1 MSVRAPE
8 ANTALESA
16 PESVAIVRPSPR
28 ALFQY
33 FLMLGATGFGGP
45 IALVD
50 YMEREFVDR
59 RRRATAQELRDGL
72 AFSQLA
78 PGPLAA
84 QLAIYL
90 GWLCGGIRGA
100 TLSGVAFVGPSLS
113 IVIVLAA
120 LYSRFGGIGWLQ
132 GAFYG
137 IGAAVIAIVA
147 RSALKLT
154 RTVLGRDRLLWCLFA
169 ISARTTAWRE
179 AEVVVLFVLSGRVAV
194 RMRAS
199 TRD

>member
-1 MSVRAPE
+1 MSVRAPD
-8 ANTALESA
+8 ANTALA
-16 PESVAIVRPSPR
+16 LPLESVSIARPSPR

-33 FLMLGATGFGGP
+33 FLILGATGFGGP
-45 IALVD
+45 IALVG
-50 YMEREFVDR
+50 YMEREFVAR
-59 RRRATAQELRDGL
+59 RRWATPQELRDGL

-120 LYSRFGGIGWLQ
+120 LYSRF
-132 GAFYG
+132 
-137 IGAAVIAIVA
+137 
-147 RSALKLT
+147 
-154 RTVLGRDRLLWCLFA
+154 
-169 ISARTTAWRE
+169 
-179 AEVVVLFVLSGRVAV
+179 
-194 RMRAS
+194 
-199 TRD
+199 